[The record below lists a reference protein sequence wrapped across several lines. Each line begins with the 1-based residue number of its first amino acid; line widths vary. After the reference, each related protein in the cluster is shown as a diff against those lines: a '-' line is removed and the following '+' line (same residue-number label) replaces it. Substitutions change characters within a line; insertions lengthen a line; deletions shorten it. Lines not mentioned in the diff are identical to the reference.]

1 MRWVGRMGNCPPT
14 FWQVRGGRFRP
25 HITTYLPRFRQ
36 LPTPLF
42 SEIMRFSDSFCRDQ
56 SVTKSSGH
64 CIKIYFCCCKSPLF
78 QFLFHPI
85 MTLRENFLANY
96 PQQIIN
102 WQLADIFQNEDAVIS
117 SALTLIFILRGALVN
132 RSSFRFFNY
141 LAFKISR

>member
-1 MRWVGRMGNCPPT
+1 MGNCPPT
-14 FWQVRGGRFRP
+14 FWQLSQLTLYQPEGADFTPTLLLIHLAFGSFLHPCLVR
-25 HITTYLPRFRQ
+25 
-36 LPTPLF
+36 
-42 SEIMRFSDSFCRDQ
+42 FCDLVTVFAETK

-64 CIKIYFCCCKSPLF
+64 CIRIYFCCCKSPLF
-78 QFLFHPI
+78 HFLFHPI

-132 RSSFRFFNY
+132 RSSFRFF
-141 LAFKISR
+141 